1 MMSLPLPFDRPV
13 VDIHLQAANAADLP
27 LARALAR
34 RGMLPYYIAYD
45 LVWLDQA
52 FDDTWQWREQW
63 VVRRGEEW
71 LGFLSLSCDQR
82 ALYIRE
88 LHLVESARGQ
98 GVGSLV
104 LEKVQGMACE
114 RQLPRV
120 RLTVF
125 KSNRAQHLYLR
136 RGFRKVGEDD
146 CFYRMERTVSPKIE

>member
-1 MMSLPLPFDRPV
+1 M
-13 VDIHLQAANAADLP
+13 
-27 LARALAR
+27 ARAVGRASR
-34 RGMLPYYIAYD
+34 RRVAG
-45 LVWLDQA
+45 
-52 FDDTWQWREQW
+52 
-63 VVRRGEEW
+63 
-71 LGFLSLSCDQR
+71 LS
-82 ALYIRE
+82 
-88 LHLVESARGQ
+88 ESQARGQ